1 MLDFVLKIELKSA
14 QRCVRFRCIVF
25 RFFFV
30 VLSYLS
36 STYFC
41 VIKHV
46 RTDEQQLGSYAL
58 AVKMHARCRG
68 TSLQRGSKGL
78 ETRSI
83 RYNEFSRLFLLLLS
97 VG

>member
-1 MLDFVLKIELKSA
+1 M
-14 QRCVRFRCIVF
+14 RFRCIVF
-25 RFFFV
+25 RFIFV

-83 RYNEFSRLFLLLLS
+83 RYNEFSRLFLLLLL